1 MKGIHLVWGLNFE
14 KLNFNNNT
22 NIYEIQLRAEFNI
35 KLRCV
40 IGSYSFN
47 ESFKLYLTKNNISNI
62 EKEYNN
68 KYYIYIFHKNMYEK
82 IKNFSLDFFH
92 KELNYHFILDYQDL
106 FFEKNDK
113 IYCLIVFNHQ
123 EKYYW
128 KFGLPFLKKYKFIY
142 EQDAKIM
149 GFVKN
154 RIYDKN
160 ISNNEKNNYKNLN
173 DEKKLFKIKY
183 TNSYNYFFMFGIC
196 HNYNDNIWYINR
208 KKNI

>member
-35 KLRCV
+35 KLGCV
-40 IGSYSFN
+40 IGSYSFH

-113 IYCLIVFNHQ
+113 IYCDCI
-123 EKYYW
+123 
-128 KFGLPFLKKYKFIY
+128 
-142 EQDAKIM
+142 
-149 GFVKN
+149 
-154 RIYDKN
+154 
-160 ISNNEKNNYKNLN
+160 
-173 DEKKLFKIKY
+173 
-183 TNSYNYFFMFGIC
+183 
-196 HNYNDNIWYINR
+196 
-208 KKNI
+208 